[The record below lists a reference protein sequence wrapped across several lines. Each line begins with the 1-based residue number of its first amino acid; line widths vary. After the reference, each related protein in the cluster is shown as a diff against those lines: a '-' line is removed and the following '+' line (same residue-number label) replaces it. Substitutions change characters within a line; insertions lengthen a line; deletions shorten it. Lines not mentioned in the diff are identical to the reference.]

1 MNSCPTCFQLQY
13 SLISNVSRGIDESFW
28 FFVCRQKCKK
38 KKKKKEKK
46 KEAVT
51 NIFQDFNKTLS
62 LAFDDYI

>member
-1 MNSCPTCFQLQY
+1 MSQEELMNHFDFLY
-13 SLISNVSRGIDESFW
+13 VDRNI
-28 FFVCRQKCKK
+28 